1 MILSNKDI
9 EKTRLRF
16 NMLTMF
22 VYIVGLIL
30 IVQLFNLQIVNGKEY
45 REESNTKLTRETE
58 IEAARGSIKDRTG
71 IDLAST
77 ELGYSLELY
86 KTKVDTQ
93 TFNDCMLNVIRVL
106 EKNGDKYTDSFPISI
121 NPYAFNFSSDEDLKE
136 WKKTYKFSDE
146 ATPEE
151 CFNYFKDKYEVEYE
165 SLEDTRKVIG
175 LIYKV
180 KNNGYSATK
189 STTIAEKISNN
200 SVQEFYERASDFPG
214 INVVTEPIRT
224 YNKGSLA
231 SHILGYIA
239 KINQRE
245 LETRK
250 DKYSNDDYIGRTGIE
265 YVLEEYLKGENGTKQ
280 IDMTVDGTQTGE
292 YITKEAVAGCDV
304 ILTIDANLQS
314 VAEESLAYNI
324 EKVRNGG
331 FAETWDAKGGSLA
344 VVNVK
349 TGEVLALASY
359 PDYEPSLF
367 YNGITQAKYDEYLSQ
382 NALYNRAIQGSY
394 APGSIFKMVTA
405 VAGLETGVITPKE
418 RINDTGVYTKYNQSW
433 KCWYYTD
440 YHRGHGY
447 VNVSDAI
454 QKSCNYFFY
463 EVGDRLG
470 IERLSKYARHFGLG
484 EKTGIELPSETEG
497 TLASL
502 ENSEEKNKT
511 WNPGDT
517 LNAAIG
523 QGDNDFSPLQMAR
536 YLSILVNGGNKI
548 DISIIKSVLRA
559 DKTEVDK
566 TEIEQF
572 VNNKLGIT
580 SVEDDGIEISQ
591 ENIDVVLEGMRS
603 VALERGGTA
612 YAVFKDFGIEIGG
625 KTGSAETAT
634 DDVNA
639 WFAAFAPYDDPE
651 IAVIVMIENGGHG
664 SYSAQVVKDIIAEYF
679 GMNSNGVQEDMTA
692 IPYTESIR

>member
-1 MILSNKDI
+1 
-9 EKTRLRF
+9 
-16 NMLTMF
+16 MLTMF

-121 NPYAFNFSSDEDLKE
+121 NPYEFNFSSDEDLKE

-331 FAETWDAKGGSLA
+331 FAETWAAKGGSLA

-536 YLSILVNGGNKI
+536 YLSILVNANVSTPSFKPRKYASNSI
-548 DISIIKSVLRA
+548 LCLLISSILISSVP
-559 DKTEVDK
+559 
-566 TEIEQF
+566 
-572 VNNKLGIT
+572 GT
-580 SVEDDGIEISQ
+580 STFTS
-591 ENIDVVLEGMRS
+591 
-603 VALERGGTA
+603 
-612 YAVFKDFGIEIGG
+612 
-625 KTGSAETAT
+625 
-634 DDVNA
+634 
-639 WFAAFAPYDDPE
+639 
-651 IAVIVMIENGGHG
+651 
-664 SYSAQVVKDIIAEYF
+664 
-679 GMNSNGVQEDMTA
+679 
-692 IPYTESIR
+692 

>member
-1 MILSNKDI
+1 MSNKDI

-136 WKKTYKFSDE
+136 WKETYKFSDE

>member
-1 MILSNKDI
+1 MVLSNKDM
-9 EKTRLRF
+9 EKTRLRY
-16 NMLTMF
+16 NMLTML

-30 IVQLFNLQIVNGKEY
+30 LVQLFNLQIVNGKEY
-45 REESNTKLTRETE
+45 REESNTRLTRETE
-58 IEAARGSIKDRTG
+58 IEAARGAIKDRTG

-77 ELGYSLELY
+77 ELGYNLELY
-86 KTKVDTQ
+86 KTKIDTQ
-93 TFNDCMLNVIRVL
+93 TFNDCILNVIRVL
-106 EKNGDKYTDSFPISI
+106 DKNGDEYTDTFPISV
-121 NPYAFNFSSDEDLKE
+121 NPYAFNFSSDEELKK
-136 WKKTYKFSDE
+136 WKELYKFTDE
-146 ATPEE
+146 STPEE
-151 CFNYFKDKYEVEYE
+151 CFNYFKDKYEVNYE
-165 SLEDTRKVIG
+165 SIEETRKVIG

-214 INVVTEPIRT
+214 INVVTEPVRT

-239 KINQRE
+239 KISPEE
-245 LETRK
+245 LKTRK
-250 DKYSNDDYIGRTGIE
+250 HKYSNDDYIGKTGIE

-280 IDMTVDGTQTGE
+280 IDMTVDGTPTGE

-304 ILTIDANLQS
+304 VLTIDANLQA

-331 FAETWDAKGGSLA
+331 FAETWDARGGSLA

-349 TGEVLALASY
+349 TGEVIALASY
-359 PDYEPSLF
+359 PDYEPGLF
-367 YNGITQAKYDEYLSQ
+367 YNGISKTKYDEYISQ

-405 VAGLETGVITPKE
+405 VAGLETGVITATE
-418 RINDTGVYTKYNQSW
+418 RIRDTGVYTKYNQSW
-433 KCWYYTD
+433 KCWYYTE
-440 YHRGHGY
+440 HRTGHGY
-447 VNVSDAI
+447 VNVADAI

-470 IERLSKYARHFGLG
+470 IERLAKYARHFGLG
-484 EKTGIELPSETEG
+484 EKTGIELPSETSG
-497 TLASL
+497 TLASI
-502 ENSEEKNKT
+502 ENSEAKDKR

-548 DISIIKSVLRA
+548 DLTIIKSILRA

-566 TEIEQF
+566 SEIEQF

-580 SVEDDGIEISQ
+580 PVEDDGIQISQ

-612 YAVFKDFGIEIGG
+612 YAVFKDFDIEIGG

-679 GMNSNGVQEDMTA
+679 GMNSNGVEEDMTA
-692 IPYTESIR
+692 IPYTESTR

>member
-1 MILSNKDI
+1 
-9 EKTRLRF
+9 
-16 NMLTMF
+16 MLTMF

-121 NPYAFNFSSDEDLKE
+121 NPYAFNFSADEDLKE

-580 SVEDDGIEISQ
+580 PVEDDDIEISQ

>member
-1 MILSNKDI
+1 MILSNKDM
-9 EKTRLRF
+9 EKTRLRY
-16 NMLTMF
+16 NMLTML

-30 IVQLFNLQIVNGKEY
+30 LVQLFNLQIVNGKEY
-45 REESNTKLTRETE
+45 REESNTRLTRETE
-58 IEAARGSIKDRTG
+58 IEAARGAIKDRTG

-77 ELGYSLELY
+77 ELGYNLELY
-86 KTKVDTQ
+86 KTKIDTQ
-93 TFNDCMLNVIRVL
+93 TFNDCILNVIRVL
-106 EKNGDKYTDSFPISI
+106 DKNGDEYTDTFPISV
-121 NPYAFNFSSDEDLKE
+121 NPYAFNFSSDEELKK
-136 WKKTYKFSDE
+136 WKESYKFTDE

-151 CFNYFKDKYEVEYE
+151 CFNYFKDKYEVNYE
-165 SLEDTRKVIG
+165 SIEETRKVIG

-214 INVVTEPIRT
+214 INVVTEPVRT

-239 KINQRE
+239 KISPEE
-245 LETRK
+245 LKTRK
-250 DKYSNDDYIGRTGIE
+250 DKYSNDDYIGKTGIE

-280 IDMTVDGTQTGE
+280 IDMTVDGTPTGE
-292 YITKEAVAGCDV
+292 YITKVAVAGCDV
-304 ILTIDANLQS
+304 VLTIDANLQA

-331 FAETWDAKGGSLA
+331 FAETWDARGGSLA

-359 PDYEPSLF
+359 PDYEPGLF
-367 YNGITQAKYDEYLSQ
+367 YNGISKTKYDEYISQ

-405 VAGLETGVITPKE
+405 VAGLETGVITATE
-418 RINDTGVYTKYNQSW
+418 RIRDTGVYTKYNQSW
-433 KCWYYTD
+433 KCWYYTE
-440 YHRGHGY
+440 HRTGHGY
-447 VNVSDAI
+447 VNVADAI

-470 IERLSKYARHFGLG
+470 IERLAKYARHFGLV
-484 EKTGIELPSETEG
+484 EKTGIELPSETSG
-497 TLASL
+497 TLASI
-502 ENSEEKNKT
+502 ENSEAKDKR

-548 DISIIKSVLRA
+548 DLTII
-559 DKTEVDK
+559 
-566 TEIEQF
+566 
-572 VNNKLGIT
+572 N
-580 SVEDDGIEISQ
+580 
-591 ENIDVVLEGMRS
+591 
-603 VALERGGTA
+603 
-612 YAVFKDFGIEIGG
+612 
-625 KTGSAETAT
+625 
-634 DDVNA
+634 
-639 WFAAFAPYDDPE
+639 PY
-651 IAVIVMIENGGHG
+651 
-664 SYSAQVVKDIIAEYF
+664 
-679 GMNSNGVQEDMTA
+679 
-692 IPYTESIR
+692 

>member
-93 TFNDCMLNVIRVL
+93 TFNECMLNVIRVL

-121 NPYAFNFSSDEDLKE
+121 NPYAFNFSSDEDLRE